1 MNRSSHLSARRI
13 LLFSLLPLFAAG
25 CGKPPA
31 GPDAAAMGPV
41 PVTIETVEERSL
53 TDWTE
58 LTGRVEAVESVEI
71 RPRVS
76 GELTE
81 IHFKAGSMVA
91 AGDPL
96 FTIDARPH
104 QARLDQANAEQQRA
118 EAAAFSAEREFSRA
132 ADLLK
137 ARAISPEQADAR
149 ESAHRQAQAALA
161 AARAAVAAAAL
172 DVEFCS
178 VRAPVAGRVGRA
190 LVTRGNIVSGQPGAA
205 SLLTTLVSVDP
216 IWVYADLDEHTFL
229 RLQTARR
236 GRTEAIPAELQLA
249 GETGHP
255 HKGEIESLDNRVD
268 PGTGSMIL
276 RARFS
281 NPDGALT
288 PGLFARLRIPITGTW
303 KGVVVPDDAIQ
314 TDLARKFVYVVD
326 EAGLAQYRAVVLG
339 DVLEGRRVIREGLK
353 PGEKIVVRGHA
364 RLFMP
369 GMPVVAAP
377 AESAAPAQP

>member
-1 MNRSSHLSARRI
+1 
-13 LLFSLLPLFAAG
+13 
-25 CGKPPA
+25 
-31 GPDAAAMGPV
+31 MGPV

-58 LTGRVEAVESVEI
+58 LTGRIEAVESVEI

-81 IHFKAGSMVA
+81 VHFKAGALVA

-96 FTIDARPH
+96 FSIDVRPH
-104 QARLDQANAEQQRA
+104 QARLDQAKAEQLRA
-118 EAAAFSAEREFSRA
+118 EAAAFAAEREFSRA

-161 AARAAVAAAAL
+161 AAKAAVAAAAL

-178 VRAPVAGRVGRA
+178 VRAPVSGRVGRA
-190 LVTRGNIVSGQPGAA
+190 LVTRGNIVSGQPGTA

-216 IWVYADLDEHTFL
+216 VWVYADLDEHTYL
-229 RLQTARR
+229 RLQAARR

-249 GETGHP
+249 GESGHP
-255 HKGEIESLDNRVD
+255 HKGEVESLDNRVD
-268 PGTGSMIL
+268 PGTGSMII
-276 RARFS
+276 RARFP
-281 NPDGALT
+281 NPDSNLT
-288 PGLFARLRIPITGTW
+288 PGLFARLRLPVTGTW
-303 KGVVVPDDAIQ
+303 KGVVVSDAAIQ

-339 DVLEGRRVIREGLK
+339 DVIEGRRVIREGLK